1 MRNRRMQNFDS
12 RSRSFP
18 VEDRHAMQGG
28 FDETGSAGKPGGAD
42 GDAAPAHA
50 LAMLRTDAGEQI
62 VGCGY
67 A

>member
-1 MRNRRMQNFDS
+1 
-12 RSRSFP
+12 
-18 VEDRHAMQGG
+18 MQGG